1 MFFRGQTVLRV
12 PPCLC
17 VSVVYHPVLI
27 FAPRMGIVARQA
39 TWNTLLTTVG
49 MGLGFVNMALL
60 FPRLLSPDEFGL
72 TRLMVS
78 IAVVAAQI
86 AHLGGENTVIRYFP
100 YFRDKVN
107 GHRGLFGV
115 VLGVATL
122 GGFLAMLVLGHFH
135 DQFVRWFSDS
145 SGLYQRFGLL
155 VLPLVLA
162 EVYLLVLRGFSRSV
176 NRSIA
181 PVFAREFLLR
191 VLQTVLI
198 AAYALWDMGFTIFL
212 LLYVSTFVLTTAML
226 LFDLWRAGEFRL
238 GLTNIRVGKRMR
250 KSMVRYS
257 LFTFASGIAGIAV
270 GNIDQ
275 VMVGAMLHDGLSY
288 VAFYAVA
295 MFLASVITIP
305 ARALLQ
311 PTIPLLAEAWK
322 KRDKAKIQ
330 MLYHR
335 SASIQLV
342 VSAFILLC
350 LWTNADALFSFLK
363 PDYAIGK
370 PVMLILGITNVIN
383 LSTGLSAGIIST
395 SRSYSVD
402 AMTGAV
408 YLVLNIALDYL
419 FLLWWGMVGAAWSSF
434 VAVVIIVGWRVIF
447 LHFKFGLW
455 PFDGT
460 TLRALAVIAAVAG
473 AFWFLPHYSSPIV
486 DIGWRSLLL
495 TAIYWSMVH
504 LLGLAP
510 ELGAQ
515 VRKVLRGFAGAL
527 QRS

>member
-1 MFFRGQTVLRV
+1 
-12 PPCLC
+12 
-17 VSVVYHPVLI
+17 
-27 FAPRMGIVARQA
+27 MGIVARQA
-39 TWNTLLTTVG
+39 TWNTLLTLVG
-49 MGLGFVNMALL
+49 MALGFVNMALL
-60 FPRLLSPDEFGL
+60 FPRLLTPDEFGL
-72 TRLMVS
+72 TRLIVS

-86 AHLGGENTVIRYFP
+86 AHFGGENTVIRYFP

-107 GHRGLFGV
+107 GHRGLFGL
-115 VLGVATL
+115 VLGVATF
-122 GGFLAMLVLGHFH
+122 GGFIAMLVLGLFH

-155 VLPLVLA
+155 VLPLVMA
-162 EVYLLVLRGFSRSV
+162 EVYFLVLRGFSRSV

-181 PVFAREFLLR
+181 PVFAREFLVR
-191 VLQTVLI
+191 VLQTLLI
-198 AAYALWDMGFTIFL
+198 TAYAMWHMSFTLFL
-212 LLYVSTFVLTTAML
+212 LLYVGTFVLTTAML
-226 LFDLWRAGEFRL
+226 LFDLWRAGELRL
-238 GLTNIRVGKRMR
+238 GLNNMRVGKRMR

-257 LFTFASGIAGIAV
+257 VFTFASGLAGIAV

-322 KRDKAKIQ
+322 KRDHAKIQ

-342 VSAFILLC
+342 VSAFILLG
-350 LWTNADALFSFLK
+350 LWTNADALFSFLQ
-363 PDYAIGK
+363 PEYAIGK

-395 SRSYSVD
+395 SRSYWFD
-402 AMTGAV
+402 AVAGVV
-408 YLVLNIALDYL
+408 YLVLNVALDYL
-419 FLLWWGMVGAAWSSF
+419 FILWWGMVGAAWSSF
-434 VAVVIIVGWRVIF
+434 VAVVIVVGWRVVF
-447 LHFKFGLW
+447 LHFKFGFR
-455 PFDGT
+455 PFDGI
-460 TLRALAVIAAVAG
+460 TLRALAVIIAVTG
-473 AFWFLPHYSSPIV
+473 AFWLLPHYGTPV
-486 DIGWRSLLL
+486 LDIAWRSVLL
-495 TAIYWSMVH
+495 TAVFWSAVH
-504 LLGLAP
+504 VLGITP

-515 VRKVLRGFAGAL
+515 ARKLLRGFAGAL
-527 QRS
+527 QRN

>member
-1 MFFRGQTVLRV
+1 
-12 PPCLC
+12 
-17 VSVVYHPVLI
+17 
-27 FAPRMGIVARQA
+27 MGTVARQA
-39 TWNTLLTTVG
+39 TWNTLLTVVG

-60 FPRLLSPDEFGL
+60 FPRLLTPDEFGL
-72 TRLMVS
+72 TRLIVS
-78 IAVVAAQI
+78 IAVVAAQV
-86 AHLGGENTVIRYFP
+86 AHFGGENTVIRYFP

-107 GHRGLFGV
+107 GHRGLFGLI
-115 VLGVATL
+115 LGVATL
-122 GGFLAMLVLGHFH
+122 GGFLAVLVLGLFH
-135 DQFVRWFSDS
+135 ADFVRWFSDD
-145 SGLYQRFGLL
+145 SGLYRRFGLW
-155 VLPLVLA
+155 VLPLVIA

-191 VLQTVLI
+191 VLQTLLI
-198 AAYALWDMGFTIFL
+198 AAYAVWDMGFTLFL
-212 LLYVSTFVLTTAML
+212 MLYVGTFVLTTGVL

-238 GLTNIRVGKRMR
+238 GLTNMRVGKRMR

-257 LFTFASGIAGIAV
+257 VFTFASGLAGIAV

-311 PTIPLLAEAWK
+311 PTMPLLAEAWK
-322 KRDKAKIQ
+322 KRDNASIR

-335 SASIQLV
+335 TASIQLV
-342 VSAFILLC
+342 VSAFILLG
-350 LWTNADALFSFLK
+350 LWTNADALFSFLQ
-363 PDYAIGK
+363 PEYAIGK

-395 SRSYSVD
+395 SRSYWFD
-402 AMTGAV
+402 AVAGAV
-408 YLVLNIALDYL
+408 YLVLNVVLDYL
-419 FLLWWGMVGAAWSSF
+419 FILWWGMVGAAWSSF

-447 LHFKFGLW
+447 LYRKFGLW
-455 PFDGT
+455 PFDGMT
-460 TLRALAVIAAVAG
+460 MRALAMLFVVSCG
-473 AFWFLPHYSSPIV
+473 LWSLPHYGPPV
-486 DIGWRSLLL
+486 LDIAWRSVLLV
-495 TAIYWSMVH
+495 AVYWPLVH
-504 LLGLAP
+504 LLGIAP

-515 VRKVLRGFAGAL
+515 ALKLLRQF
-527 QRS
+527 QRLVSLR

>member
-1 MFFRGQTVLRV
+1 
-12 PPCLC
+12 
-17 VSVVYHPVLI
+17 
-27 FAPRMGIVARQA
+27 MGIVARQA
-39 TWNTLLTTVG
+39 TWNTLLTIVG

-60 FPRLLSPDEFGL
+60 FPRLLTPDEFGL
-72 TRLMVS
+72 TRLIVS

-86 AHLGGENTVIRYFP
+86 AHFGGENTVIRYFP
-100 YFRDKVN
+100 YFRDKAN
-107 GHRGLFGV
+107 GHRGLFGLA
-115 VLGVATL
+115 LGVSTL
-122 GGFLAMLVLGHFH
+122 GAFIAMLVLGLFH
-135 DQFVRWFSDS
+135 EQFVRWFSDS

-162 EVYLLVLRGFSRSV
+162 EVYLLILRGFSRSV

-191 VLQTVLI
+191 VLQTLLI
-198 AAYALWDMGFTIFL
+198 AAYALWDMSFTLFL
-212 LLYVSTFVLTTAML
+212 LLYVGTFVLTTAML

-238 GLTNIRVGKRMR
+238 GLAHMRVGKRMR

-322 KRDKAKIQ
+322 KRDNAQIR

-335 SASIQLV
+335 TASIQLV
-342 VSAFILLC
+342 VSAFILLGLC
-350 LWTNADALFSFLK
+350 TNADAIFSFLQ
-363 PDYAIGK
+363 PEYGIGK
-370 PVMLILGITNVIN
+370 PVMFILGIAHVIS

-395 SRSYSVD
+395 SRSYSFD
-402 AMTGAV
+402 AMSGAV
-408 YLVLNIALDYL
+408 YLVLNIVLDYL
-419 FLLWWGMVGAAWSSF
+419 FLLWWGIIGAAWSTF
-434 VAVVIIVGWRVIF
+434 VSVLIIVGWRVIF
-447 LHFKFGLW
+447 LQRKFNLW
-455 PFDGT
+455 PFDGM
-460 TLRALAVIAAVAG
+460 TLRALTMIGAVTGV
-473 AFWFLPHYSSPIV
+473 FWFLPHYGSPMMDMV
-486 DIGWRSLLL
+486 WRSLLL
-495 TAIYWSMVH
+495 TAVYWSVVH
-504 LLGLAP
+504 VLGIAP
-510 ELGAQ
+510 ELGTQA
-515 VRKVLRGFAGAL
+515 RKLLRGFGASL
-527 QRS
+527 KRG